1 MSHKKN
7 NLQNT
12 IRYQL
17 NNELTGIPAHVC
29 LGDPTQIPVSDF
41 LSPSFEYN
49 TDYKPATPYQ
59 DVTNNLF
66 VYELNYFLNKT
77 KMNMYVGHFINNLK
91 EFEQITRPV

>member
-12 IRYQL
+12 LRYQL
-17 NNELTGIPAHVC
+17 NNELTGIPVHVC
-29 LGDPTQIPVSDF
+29 LGDPTQIPISDF

-66 VYELNYFLNKT
+66 VYELNYFFK
-77 KMNMYVGHFINNLK
+77 
-91 EFEQITRPV
+91 